1 MSASTTQPMT
11 GHANQAGPIGAVVI
25 LAGALALG
33 AVGIAIGQGYKA
45 TPASVAVPADV
56 QAALHAQRMGEKL
69 PLWSI
74 EEVLAAQRAAEKAP
88 LFSLDEVLANVRAGE
103 REPLFTTLDPNLT
116 QRHSEARDSGLITNK
131 GVPAS
136 ATQFG
141 YGYPTAVFGP
151 APYVP
156 SIINGTSAGSQSGLG
171 GWSPAY
177 ANGALSG
184 LNGTDVIPR
193 SVFNVP
199 AAGAHP
205 GLNGTDVIPRS
216 VFNGPATGAQKGLGG
231 KTEHTTR
238 PPVRRAGHYRD

>member
-11 GHANQAGPIGAVVI
+11 GHANQAAPIGAIVI

-33 AVGIAIGQGYKA
+33 AVGIAVGQGYKA

-56 QAALHAQRMGEKL
+56 EAALIAHRAGERA

-74 EEVLAAQRAAEKAP
+74 EEVLAAQRAGEKAP
-88 LFSLDEVLANVRAGE
+88 LFSAQDSLLIQRLGEFRDKALALRN
-103 REPLFTTLDPNLT
+103 T
-116 QRHSEARDSGLITNK
+116 

-136 ATQFG
+136 ATQYG
-141 YGYPTAVFGP
+141 YGYPTAVA
-151 APYVP
+151 APVTVIP
-156 SIINGTSAGSQSGLG
+156 SIINGTAAGSQFGFPSAVSGL
-171 GWSPAY
+171 SA
-177 ANGALSG
+177 GAQSG

-193 SVFNVP
+193 SVFYP
-199 AAGAHP
+199 ATWGQS

-216 VFNGPATGAQKGLGG
+216 VFAGPATGAQKGLSG

>member
-11 GHANQAGPIGAVVI
+11 GRTNQAAPIGAIVI

-56 QAALHAQRMGEKL
+56 EAALIAHRAGERA

-74 EEVLAAQRAAEKAP
+74 EEVLAAQRAGEKAP
-88 LFSLDEVLANVRAGE
+88 LFSAQDSLLIQRLGEFRDKALALRN
-103 REPLFTTLDPNLT
+103 T
-116 QRHSEARDSGLITNK
+116 

-136 ATQFG
+136 ASQYG
-141 YGYPTAVFGP
+141 YGYPP
-151 APYVP
+151 A
-156 SIINGTSAGSQSGLG
+156 IINGTATWGQ
-171 GWSPAY
+171 
-177 ANGALSG
+177 SG

-193 SVFNVP
+193 SVFYP
-199 AAGAHP
+199 ATWGQS

-238 PPVRRAGHYRD
+238 PPVRRAGHYHN

>member
-11 GHANQAGPIGAVVI
+11 GRANQTAPIGAIVI

-56 QAALHAQRMGEKL
+56 EAALIAHRAGERA

-74 EEVLAAQRAAEKAP
+74 EEVLAAQRAGEKAP
-88 LFSLDEVLANVRAGE
+88 LFSAQDSLLIQRLGEFRDKANALRN
-103 REPLFTTLDPNLT
+103 T
-116 QRHSEARDSGLITNK
+116 
-131 GVPAS
+131 GVPAT

-141 YGYPTAVFGP
+141 YGYPTAVS
-151 APYVP
+151 APITVVP
-156 SIINGTSAGSQSGLG
+156 SIINGTAAGSQYGLG

-177 ANGALSG
+177 ANLGAKGALSG

-193 SVFNVP
+193 SVFYP
-199 AAGAHP
+199 ATWGQS

-238 PPVRRAGHYRD
+238 PPVRRAGHYHN